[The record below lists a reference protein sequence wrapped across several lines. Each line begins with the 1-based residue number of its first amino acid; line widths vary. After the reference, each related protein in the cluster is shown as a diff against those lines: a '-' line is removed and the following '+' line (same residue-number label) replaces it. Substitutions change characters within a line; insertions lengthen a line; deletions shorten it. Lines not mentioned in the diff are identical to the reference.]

1 MRQSQLFAS
10 TWREAPADAEAA
22 SHRLLLRGGFIRQ
35 LAAGIYT
42 YLPLGL
48 KVLRNIERI
57 VREEMDRAGA
67 QELLMPALQPIEL
80 WRQSGRSEAY
90 GPELI
95 RLQDRHRREF
105 ALGPTHEEVVT
116 ALVKNEISSYRR
128 LPVTLYQIQTKFRD
142 ERRPRSGLL
151 RAREFLMKDAYSFDA
166 SREGLDR
173 TYRAMV

>member
-57 VREEMDRAGA
+57 VREEMDDRAGA
-67 QELLMPALQPIEL
+67 QELLMPALQPIC
-80 WRQSGRSEAY
+80 S
-90 GPELI
+90 PEET
-95 RLQDRHRREF
+95 RRK
-105 ALGPTHEEVVT
+105 GGSP
-116 ALVKNEISSYRR
+116 KNCTDNWAAWGSTCFTTTGKSA
-128 LPVTLYQIQTKFRD
+128 P
-142 ERRPRSGLL
+142 
-151 RAREFLMKDAYSFDA
+151 A
-166 SREGLDR
+166 
-173 TYRAMV
+173 